1 MLGQSVLP
9 YALRP
14 MEEGDLDQVSAM
26 EREAFPTLWPPTTY
40 RRELKN
46 RMAEYSVCVRDDEFV
61 TIQPP
66 PGKKGLLG
74 LFGRRNKPQQS
85 VERQLLVGFVGV
97 WYMAG
102 EAHIVSVAVREAYK
116 RKGLGELLVIG
127 AIEMAMRRDCQ
138 VVTLEARVSNDPA
151 IALYRKYGFNEVGL
165 RRRYYS
171 DNGEDAIIMTTD
183 KLTSPEY
190 EKLFDDR
197 SDAFDERYGETVREY
212 LT

>member
-1 MLGQSVLP
+1 
-9 YALRP
+9 
-14 MEEGDLDQVSAM
+14 
-26 EREAFPTLWPPTTY
+26 
-40 RRELKN
+40 
-46 RMAEYSVCVRDDEFV
+46 MAEYSVCVRDDEFV
-61 TIQPP
+61 TTLPL
-66 PGKKGLLG
+66 PGKKGLFG
-74 LFGRRNKPQQS
+74 LFGRRNKPQPS
-85 VERQLLVGFVGV
+85 VERQLLVGFLGV
-97 WYMAG
+97 WYMTG
-102 EAHIVSVAVREAYK
+102 EAHIVAVAVREAYK

-127 AIEMAMRRDCQ
+127 AIEMAMLRDCQ
-138 VVTLEARVSNDPA
+138 VVTLEARVSNEPA

-197 SDAFDERYGETVREY
+197 SNAFDERYGETVREY

>member
-61 TIQPP
+61 TIQPA

>member
-46 RMAEYSVCVRDDEFV
+46 RMAEYSVCVRDDAFV
-61 TIQPP
+61 TTQPL
-66 PGKKGLLG
+66 PGKKSLLG
-74 LFGRRNKPQQS
+74 LFGRRNKPQPP

-116 RKGLGELLVIG
+116 RKGIGELLVIG
-127 AIEMAMRRDCQ
+127 AVEMALRRDCQ
-138 VVTLEARVSNDPA
+138 VVTLEARVSNEPA

-171 DNGEDAIIMTTD
+171 DNDEDAIIMTTD

-190 EKLFDDR
+190 EKLFEDR
-197 SDAFDERYGETVREY
+197 LIAFDERYGETLREY
-212 LT
+212 LI

>member
-1 MLGQSVLP
+1 
-9 YALRP
+9 

-61 TIQPP
+61 TIQPA

-190 EKLFDDR
+190 EKLLDDR

>member
-1 MLGQSVLP
+1 MLGQSALP

-14 MEEGDLDQVSAM
+14 MEKSDLDQVAAM
-26 EREAFPTLWPPTTY
+26 EREAFPTLWPPTSY

-46 RMAEYSVCVRDDEFV
+46 RMAEYTVCVRDDEFV
-61 TIQPP
+61 TVQPRP
-66 PGKKGLLG
+66 KKKGLLG
-74 LFGRRNKPQQS
+74 IFGRRNKPQEPIRQ
-85 VERQLLVGFVGV
+85 QLLVGFLGV

-102 EAHIVSVAVREAYK
+102 EAHIVSVAVRETYK

-127 AIEMAMRRDCQ
+127 SVEMAMRRDCQ
-138 VVTLEARVSNDPA
+138 VVTLEARVSNEPA

-183 KLTSPEY
+183 KLTSDEY
-190 EKLFDDR
+190 SSLFNYR
-197 SDAFDERYGETVREY
+197 LNAFDQRYGETVREY
-212 LT
+212 LF

>member
-9 YALRP
+9 YALRS

-46 RMAEYSVCVRDDEFV
+46 RMAEYSVCVRDDAFV
-61 TIQPP
+61 TTQPL
-66 PGKKGLLG
+66 PGKKSLLG
-74 LFGRRNKPQQS
+74 LFGRRNKPQPS

-116 RKGLGELLVIG
+116 RKGIGELLVIG
-127 AIEMAMRRDCQ
+127 AVEMALRRDCQ
-138 VVTLEARVSNDPA
+138 VVTLEARVSNEPA

-165 RRRYYS
+165 RRRYYA

-190 EKLFDDR
+190 EKLFEDR
-197 SDAFDERYGETVREY
+197 LIAFDERYGETLREY
-212 LT
+212 LI

>member
-1 MLGQSVLP
+1 VLGQSVLP

-61 TIQPP
+61 TIQPA

-190 EKLFDDR
+190 EKLLDDR